1 MEILGAVGI
10 WQHIFGGF
18 CFDVYFT
25 NTYNVGALFLLHT
38 VDLHPI
44 FCLEFMILY
53 TCSMECSCN
62 VDPSSTLLTPS
73 DPET

>member
-10 WQHIFGGF
+10 WLAHILEAFVSMSIF
-18 CFDVYFT
+18 FT

-44 FCLEFMILY
+44 FC
-53 TCSMECSCN
+53 
-62 VDPSSTLLTPS
+62 
-73 DPET
+73 